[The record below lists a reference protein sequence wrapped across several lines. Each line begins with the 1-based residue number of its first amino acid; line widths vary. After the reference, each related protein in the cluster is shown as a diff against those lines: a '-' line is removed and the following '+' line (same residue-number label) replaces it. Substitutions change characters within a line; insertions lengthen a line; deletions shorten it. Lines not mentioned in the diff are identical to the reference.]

1 MAGEGHAVLMFGYED
16 QPYNKCFR
24 LKDSEIQNERRI
36 PFWYPTIEQVRT
48 ELQNGIDAMDVMDFF
63 QIAPNYFVLADTGYV
78 VKFVS
83 V

>member
-1 MAGEGHAVLMFGYED
+1 MESEGHAVLMFGYDD

-24 LKDSEIQNERRI
+24 LKDSEMTNERKI
-36 PFWYPTIEQVRT
+36 PFWYPTIEQVRAD
-48 ELQNGIDAMDVMDFF
+48 LQNQIYHQIDPKD
-63 QIAPNYFVLADTGYV
+63 FVLADTGYV